1 MIKIENKELNSYKSK
16 LKRLRVSSGMTQDDL
31 SQLSGIN
38 IKSISA
44 YEQDPVKINKASVDT
59 LYILAESLNCN
70 IEDLVETELI
80 KKENYKV

>member
-44 YEQDPVKINKASVDT
+44 YEQDPIKINKASVDT

-70 IEDLVETELI
+70 IEDLIEIELI
-80 KKENYKV
+80 KKEN